1 MVRWPG
7 HVPADRV
14 ADHNVGTIDLYPTL
28 CGLAG
33 ITPVKHVFG
42 VTEANRRY
50 LSAKQGW
57 GHRIDDEDI
66 GR

>member
-1 MVRWPG
+1 MMDNG
-7 HVPADRV
+7 
-14 ADHNVGTIDLYPTL
+14 DLQAA
-28 CGLAG
+28 GLAG